1 VSLQLSMVGLVVED
15 MERSLT
21 FYRRLGLD
29 IPADTDDRPH
39 VEVKMEN
46 GITLFWDTTF
56 AVTYDPDREQ
66 AAGGYR
72 ILLEFFRT
80 SREDVDATY
89 ADMTGRG
96 YRGHRAPFETAFGAS
111 MAMLDD
117 PDGNTVIITAE

>member
-1 VSLQLSMVGLVVED
+1 MSLQLSMVGLVVED